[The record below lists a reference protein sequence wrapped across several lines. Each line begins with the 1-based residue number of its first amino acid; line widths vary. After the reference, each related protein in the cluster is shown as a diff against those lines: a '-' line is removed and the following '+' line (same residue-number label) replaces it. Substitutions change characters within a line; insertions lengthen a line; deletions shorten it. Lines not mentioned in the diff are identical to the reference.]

1 MEAAG
6 ASAVT
11 VVSGTGAAV
20 VTGDGTVSDCT
31 SVTGRTGAA
40 VVTAVVVTV
49 GAVSDTVVFAATF
62 WAAFGTAAV
71 VSAVVPATVSETV
84 SVGVLPLSEIS
95 IYAVVF
101 AAASDWGRG
110 SVTRVSS
117 AITLSLPAEHPVS
130 RHRQAHDRANT
141 FL

>member
-40 VVTAVVVTV
+40 VVTVVVT
-49 GAVSDTVVFAATF
+49 GGMVSDTVVLAATF

-71 VSAVVPATVSETV
+71 VSAAVSETVSETV